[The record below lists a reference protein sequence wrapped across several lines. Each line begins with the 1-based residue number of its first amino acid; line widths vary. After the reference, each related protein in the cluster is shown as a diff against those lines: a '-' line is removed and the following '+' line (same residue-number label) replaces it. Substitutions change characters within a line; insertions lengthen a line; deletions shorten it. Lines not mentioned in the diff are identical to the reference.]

1 MRSTSPH
8 KRDLS
13 FVVLP
18 ALNSFPRFLKNFL
31 DGLFKHRECELLS
44 RPAEQNIIVEWE
56 LENTGNITGLENVQC
71 FYMALENVQCFYMDK
86 ENVQCTSSETYGGGK
101 RTQLFPHTQIGFW
114 TMWHFDIVK
123 LWTLWYCLNNV
134 KMPRMKINQTHLW
147 CHEGFQNIFSLP
159 KIQGLAKWDGW
170 TSWWSGPRTTDY
182 TTLTCLTPGFH
193 EYWPGHAYHWTHTEC
208 FLLQHSNSNVEY
220 NSICVCINAK

>member
-44 RPAEQNIIVEWE
+44 RPVEQNIIAEWE

-71 FYMALENVQCFYMDK
+71 FYMGK

-134 KMPRMKINQTHLW
+134 KMPRMKIDQTHLW

-170 TSWWSGPRTTDY
+170 TSWWSGPKTTDY

-220 NSICVCINAK
+220 NSICVCINTK